1 MRIDNRHPVRHQFF
15 RLTSPQNALGDGE
28 LTARVDA
35 ERALVVV
42 CRNCPDLLP
51 RITQNAEHIGQIVL
65 ALCVLIRH
73 LGQR

>member
-1 MRIDNRHPVRHQFF
+1 MRVDNRYPVRHQFF
-15 RLTSPQNALGDGE
+15 RLTSPQNVLGDGE

-35 ERALVVV
+35 ECALVVV
-42 CRNCPDLLP
+42 CRNRPDLLP

>member
-15 RLTSPQNALGDGE
+15 RLASPQNALGDGE

-42 CRNCPDLLP
+42 RRNRPDLLP
-51 RITQNAEHIGQIVL
+51 RIAQNAEHIGQIVL
-65 ALCVLIRH
+65 ALRVVIRH
-73 LGQR
+73 LVQR